1 MEQIRKVF
9 WGKGNLQERLFE
21 IVNLG
26 EKKNLLLDF
35 DVLPVIKEQEPCIVF
50 FII

>member
-26 EKKNLLLDF
+26 EKKKPTARLWCFTSD
-35 DVLPVIKEQEPCIVF
+35 
-50 FII
+50 